1 MSDVLRKILSP
12 AKAGPLIQ
20 FVKYGVVGVLATL
33 VQTAVFYVLAA
44 TALKCLAADDF
55 AVKYLGLT
63 AVDVSQGVRAV
74 RFAVATSIG
83 FVVANVFCWLMNRAF
98 VFRAGKFKWWK
109 EFGLFI
115 GVSGLAMAVA
125 TGIGS
130 VLINSFGLM
139 TTLAVFVEIAVS
151 FMFNYFLRK
160 FFIFRG

>member
-1 MSDVLRKILSP
+1 MSDTLSKILSP
-12 AKAGPLIQ
+12 AKAGACIQ
-20 FVKYGVVGVLATL
+20 FLKYGVVGVLATL

-44 TALKCLAADDF
+44 TVLKCLAAGDF

-109 EFGLFI
+109 EFALFI

-139 TTLAVFVEIAVS
+139 TTLAVFVEIVVS